1 MTTRTLRLP
10 LLASLS
16 VLALAACNVSNGD
29 AGAEQSA
36 GMTPTDGTG
45 TTDEFSASADMAAN
59 DPAAGGQAQ
68 AGDDQPRPVMQ
79 LQVALDRMNFSPGV
93 IDGKMGMST
102 ELALKG
108 FQEANGLTSSGKF
121 DDATK
126 QALAPRMNIAATRVV
141 TVPAA
146 FVKGP
151 FNPIPDDPAKQAEM
165 DRLGYNTAMEKLA
178 ERFHTTPE
186 VILQL
191 NPQMARGAQAAGQ
204 VQPGQAGQQAQA
216 GQAGQQAQAGQPPQT
231 GSATKSGGSV
241 DLQSPGEM
249 KYANLDFSGQKLR
262 VPNIGNDRATA
273 APQASEA
280 DQKWTQ
286 TLATLGVGGQ
296 QPKATRIVGDKSD
309 KSLKVFAGDK
319 LIAQFQATMGSSKD
333 PLPLGDWGIN
343 TVAKNTPF
351 SYNPELFWD
360 VPDDEPKQLLPP
372 GPNGPVGVVWIDLTK
387 EHYGIHGTPAPE
399 TIGRAESHGCVR
411 LTNWDAARL
420 AQMVDTRTK
429 VVFQA

>member
-1 MTTRTLRLP
+1 MRALMLACLTT
-10 LLASLS
+10 
-16 VLALAACNVSNGD
+16 VALGACSQVDN
-29 AGAEQSA
+29 
-36 GMTPTDGTG
+36 TDGAQASGNTM
-45 TTDEFSASADMAAN
+45 TATDEAEAQPDAMAAN
-59 DPAAGGQAQ
+59 DPAAGQPVQ

-79 LQVALDRMNFSPGV
+79 LQVVLDRMNFSPGV
-93 IDGKMGMST
+93 IDGKTGMST
-102 ELALKG
+102 TLALKG
-108 FQEANGLTSSGKF
+108 FQEANNLKPTGEF

-126 QALAPRMNIAATRVV
+126 QALAPRMNVAATRVV

-146 FVKGP
+146 FVQGP

-165 DRLGYNTAMEKLA
+165 DKLGYNTAMEKLA
-178 ERFHTTPE
+178 ERFHTTPA

-191 NPQMARGAQAAGQ
+191 NPQMAGG
-204 VQPGQAGQQAQA
+204 VQAGQQAKG
-216 GQAGQQAQAGQPPQT
+216 GQPGEVGQQAQGNQQAQT
-231 GSATKSGGSV
+231 GSAAKPGGSV
-241 DLQSPGEM
+241 ELQSPDEM
-249 KYANLDFSGQKLR
+249 KFANLDFSGQKLR
-262 VPNIGNDRATA
+262 VPNIGNDRANA

-280 DQKWTQ
+280 DRGWTQ
-286 TLATLGVGGQ
+286 TLATLGVSGQ

-319 LIAQFQATMGSSKD
+319 LIAQFQATMGSGKD

-360 VPDDEPKQLLPP
+360 VPDDQPKQLLPP

-420 AQMVDTRTK
+420 AQMVDTDTK

>member
-1 MTTRTLRLP
+1 MRALMLACLTTVALGACSQVDNADGAHASANAMT
-10 LLASLS
+10 A
-16 VLALAACNVSNGD
+16 
-29 AGAEQSA
+29 
-36 GMTPTDGTG
+36 TDGGDTSPD
-45 TTDEFSASADMAAN
+45 TMAAN
-59 DPAAGGQAQ
+59 DPAAGEPMQ
-68 AGDDQPRPVMQ
+68 AGDDQPRPMMQ

-121 DDATK
+121 DDPTK

-146 FVKGP
+146 FVQGP
-151 FNPIPDDPAKQAEM
+151 FNPIPDDPAKQADME
-165 DRLGYNTAMEKLA
+165 RLGYNTAMEKLA

-191 NPQMARGAQAAGQ
+191 NPQMAGGAQAGGQ
-204 VQPGQAGQQAQA
+204 TKGNQQAQA
-216 GQAGQQAQAGQPPQT
+216 GLAAKPQ
-231 GSATKSGGSV
+231 GSV
-241 DLQSPGEM
+241 KLQSPDEM

-280 DQKWTQ
+280 DRGWTQ
-286 TLATLGVGGQ
+286 TLATLGVSGQ

-360 VPDDEPKQLLPP
+360 VPDDQPKQLLPP

-420 AQMVDTRTK
+420 AQMVDTNTK